1 MDHVQEKVEIT
12 ILSNVRKVREKEV
25 VYHIHEALRLRKKK
39 LQTYFQLIN
48 CTSEP
53 REESNSSIS

>member
-25 VYHIHEALRLRKKK
+25 VYHIHEALRLRKKTAN
-39 LQTYFQLIN
+39 LLPIN
-48 CTSEP
+48 
-53 REESNSSIS
+53 